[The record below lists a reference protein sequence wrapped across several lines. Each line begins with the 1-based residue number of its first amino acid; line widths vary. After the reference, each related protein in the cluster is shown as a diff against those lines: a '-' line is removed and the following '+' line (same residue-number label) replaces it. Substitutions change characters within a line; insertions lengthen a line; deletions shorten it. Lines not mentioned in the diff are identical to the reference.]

1 MSGAKHTP
9 GPWRAEDVGVYW
21 TDSIS
26 ILAPDDGAVACTTRG
41 GWFFDENGEQAPAWP
56 NARLIA
62 AAPELLDA
70 LNGLYG
76 LLQLFAARDDVPPE
90 VKNFATNHRAVDAL
104 AVLAKVES

>member
-1 MSGAKHTP
+1 MSAAHTP
-9 GPWRAEDVGVYW
+9 GPWRLNNFGERPQSINGVN
-21 TDSIS
+21 
-26 ILAPDDGAVACTTRG
+26 GAVPICSFNTKLYDR
-41 GWFFDENGEQAPAWP
+41 DRPQARA

-76 LLQLFAARDDVPPE
+76 LLQLFAARSDVPSE
-90 VKNFATNHRAVDAL
+90 VKNFTTNHRAVDAL

>member
-1 MSGAKHTP
+1 MSTAHTH
-9 GPWRAEDVGVYW
+9 GPWSVNPEGIGECVVGSVDRMVCECYEDGN
-21 TDSIS
+21 TQNEED
-26 ILAPDDGAVACTTRG
+26 LA
-41 GWFFDENGEQAPAWP
+41 

-76 LLQLFAARDDVPPE
+76 LLQLFAAREDVPPE